1 MKTKT
6 YIIIL
11 CLLLISGVGMS
22 YAQHISINKAIDI
35 GVRFF
40 EQEAVNSNSPRH
52 VSAMGGNLM
61 ATASGKNILTDI
73 CETIIIYA
81 I

>member
-1 MKTKT
+1 MKTKK

-40 EQEAVNSNSPRH
+40 
-52 VSAMGGNLM
+52 
-61 ATASGKNILTDI
+61 
-73 CETIIIYA
+73 
-81 I
+81 